1 MSVRKRV
8 LYHLKHLV
16 EWLETEGRQKNNGNM
31 IVVIKLATRLERL
44 IFEGSAPQTKVF
56 VGNAREK
63 TG

>member
-1 MSVRKRV
+1 
-8 LYHLKHLV
+8 
-16 EWLETEGRQKNNGNM
+16 M

-44 IFEGSAPQTKVF
+44 IFEGSAPQAKVF